1 MKRLEGSDRR
11 RTGDRAE
18 DRALAHL
25 ERHGLELLARNYRCR
40 LGEIDLVMLDRGA
53 LVLAEVRYRSRENF
67 GGALAS
73 VGPRKQQRLIAAA
86 RHLLMQRPQLARL
99 PARFDV
105 VAVGPGEG
113 DIDWIRDAFQLA
125 AG

>member
-1 MKRLEGSDRR
+1 MNPTDGSQRR
-11 RTGDRAE
+11 RAGDRAE

-25 ERHGLELLARNYRCR
+25 ELHGLELLTRNYRCR

-53 LVLAEVRYRSRENF
+53 LVLAEVRYRARASY

-73 VGPRKQQRLIAAA
+73 VGPRKQRRLIAAA

-105 VAVGPGEG
+105 IAVGPEEGE
-113 DIDWIRDAFQLA
+113 IEWVRDAFQLA